1 MTDAHQRLSRL
12 YALLAMVLLQAMP
25 MPALGAPD
33 RPRGHLLIIGGGERG
48 PEIMSRFAELAGG
61 PRARVVVFAMASS
74 LADAGASIEKELLAL
89 GLGEVRVLALSRAE
103 ADGDAALAALEGV
116 TAVYFGGGDQ
126 SRLTAALAGSRVEAR
141 LHELYARG
149 AVLGGTSAGAAVM
162 TRVMITGDERRP
174 RSKDE
179 AFQIIEA
186 ENVVTARGFGFLE
199 GAIVDQHFVRRRR
212 GNRLLS
218 AVIENRELL
227 GIGIDEETAIW
238 VKPGRTFEV
247 LGAGPVLVYDAGK
260 GEIGPKAPDHGLRAS
275 GLALH
280 VLRRG
285 SVYDLAGRRVIR
297 LGP

>member
-1 MTDAHQRLSRL
+1 MNDRAKWTRVL
-12 YALLAMVLLQAMP
+12 ALLAVLLIQAMTRT
-25 MPALGAPD
+25 AAGAPEG
-33 RPRGHLLIIGGGERG
+33 PRGHLLIIGGGERG
-48 PEIMSRFAELAGG
+48 PEIMGRFAELAGG
-61 PRARVVVFAMASS
+61 PRARVVAFAMASS
-74 LADAGASIEKELLAL
+74 LEDAGASIEKELRAL
-89 GLGEVRVLALSRAE
+89 GLGEVHALRLTRAE

-126 SRLTAALAGSRVEAR
+126 SRLTAALGGSRVEAR
-141 LHELYARG
+141 LHELYEGG
-149 AVLGGTSAGAAVM
+149 ALLAGTSAGAAVM

-174 RSKDE
+174 LSKEE
-179 AFQIIEA
+179 AFQTIEA
-186 ENVVTARGFGFLE
+186 EDVITTRGFGFFE

-218 AVIENRELL
+218 AVIENPGLL

-247 LGAGPVLVYDAGK
+247 LGAGPVVVYDAGQAQV
-260 GEIGPKAPDHGLRAS
+260 GPPSPEHGLTAA

-285 SVYDLAGRRVIR
+285 STYDVAARRVIR